1 MLWLILGWDNGVTF
15 HGTLGSMPGC
25 TLQQHDRPRK
35 EQTMSTLAKIVLP
48 ALIAAG
54 TSGLIFTAALI

>member
-1 MLWLILGWDNGVTF
+1 
-15 HGTLGSMPGC
+15 
-25 TLQQHDRPRK
+25 
-35 EQTMSTLAKIVLP
+35 MSTLAKIVLP